1 MTTNNTNEFKQETIL
16 KNSPNTKSFWNK
28 KTIIGFVLGFAILVI
43 VSVLVSIFFL
53 GIDYSFIKELVNKPI
68 NGTEVG
74 FMFGMIIT
82 LFYMWIWNGYYC
94 IVTARQFGLKA
105 NFFEVFLFGV
115 FSLFLNNI
123 TPFAFGSEAFKI
135 YWLKKKGLTAREAT
149 LSVSSTTIFFSIAQ
163 IIVTW
168 PSFIYFTTRYNDI
181 ISHDGVFA
189 FWLTFVGLLV
199 DLGVCM
205 VLFSLSFSKRV
216 HVFISSIFNRFLKW
230 MKKPYKPKEEIIND
244 FQTNS
249 WFRTAYINEMK
260 KISHVSILLIA
271 TMVYACMIY
280 LSMFFSFRTL
290 GYDQPIF
297 SAINLFNLSNVAV
310 TANNFVPIPGG
321 EGTIQ
326 VLMKKF
332 INVWVN
338 TSSGVGLTQEQI
350 GTAIDESIFVWRSFL
365 FYIPTIVGLLLC
377 PVGIYIHFKKK
388 K

>member
-1 MTTNNTNEFKQETIL
+1 MSNTKEFKHETIE
-16 KNSPNTKSFWNK
+16 KNAYNNRNFWNK
-28 KTIIGFVLGFAILVI
+28 KTIIGFILGFSILVI
-43 VSVLVSIFFL
+43 VSVLVSVFFL
-53 GIDYSFIKELVNKPI
+53 GIDYSFIKKLVNKPL
-68 NGTEVG
+68 NGTEIG
-74 FMFGMIIT
+74 FMFGMILT

-94 IVTARQFGLKA
+94 IVTAKQFGLNA

-135 YWLKKKGLTAREAT
+135 YWLKKKGLSTREAT

-163 IIVTW
+163 IIITW
-168 PSFIYFTTRYNDI
+168 PSFIYFATKYDQIVANGGTL
-181 ISHDGVFA
+181 A
-189 FWLTFVGLLV
+189 FWLTFVGLLI
-199 DLGVCM
+199 DLAVCTI
-205 VLFSLSFSKRV
+205 LFSLSFSKKV
-216 HVFISSIFNRFLKW
+216 HVFISTIFNKILKL
-230 MKKPYKPKEEIIND
+230 MKKPYKHKDEIIND

-271 TMVYACMIY
+271 TIIYASMIY

-290 GYDQPIF
+290 GYNQPIF

-332 INVWVN
+332 INVWAN
-338 TSSGVGLTQEQI
+338 TSSDINLSKEEI

-377 PVGIYIHFKKK
+377 PVGIYMNFRRKK
-388 K
+388 